1 MNNTVKTQSRAFRAT
16 AHWRRA
22 NGTYPNDERVAA
34 RQRRLDRVRELL
46 RENPDLKNTDLVE
59 LLGVSRDVANSDLRI
74 VKGATR

>member
-1 MNNTVKTQSRAFRAT
+1 MTTSRTFRAT

-22 NGTYPNDERVAA
+22 NGTYPNDDRVAA

-46 RENPDLKNTDLVE
+46 KDKPDLKNTDLVE
-59 LLGVSRDVANSDLRI
+59 LLGVSRNVANADLRA